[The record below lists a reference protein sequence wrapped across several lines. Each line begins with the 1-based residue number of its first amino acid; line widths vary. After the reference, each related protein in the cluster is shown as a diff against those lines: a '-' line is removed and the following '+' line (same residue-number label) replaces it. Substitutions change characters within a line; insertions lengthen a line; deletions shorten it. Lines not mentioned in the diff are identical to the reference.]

1 MNPLQLVFKFFLS
14 FNNFIRL
21 GSVDVSGLWIGK
33 KKSDFWGFDS
43 R

>member
-1 MNPLQLVFKFFLS
+1 MMNSLQLVG
-14 FNNFIRL
+14 L

-33 KKSDFWGFDS
+33 KKFDFWGFDS